1 MAVASYRVTRNG
13 TLVASPGGGSTAWT
27 DPNVALGATYTYA
40 LAAVDTSGNT
50 GPAASVTVTMP
61 AAPGPTPAPTAD
73 PSASPE
79 PSTTPGPPGP
89 TPAPSPTATPAPT
102 ATPSPTAT
110 PTPTATPDAPPRHP
124 RPRLRPARTWG
135 PPRFPTRSR
144 PLPQRPASA
153 SAWGAAVDDVGV
165 AGYRITRNGTAVVT
179 ANGTTWTDTGRKPL
193 TTYTYTVEAVDSAG
207 HVSDPAVVAA
217 TTRAD
222 TVRPS
227 SPRSFHRVSRSG
239 HYATFAWRAATD
251 NVKVVRYYVYRVGRS
266 APVARDDTT
275 RIRIPT
281 VYGAYYYVRA
291 IDAAHNRSLASAR
304 ARGR

>member
-1 MAVASYRVTRNG
+1 METPSV
-13 TLVASPGGGSTAWT
+13 P
-27 DPNVALGATYTYA
+27 DPI
-40 LAAVDTSGNT
+40 S
-50 GPAASVTVTMP
+50 
-61 AAPGPTPAPTAD
+61 AAPA
-73 PSASPE
+73 
-79 PSTTPGPPGP
+79 TT
-89 TPAPSPTATPAPT
+89 SV
-102 ATPSPTAT
+102 
-110 PTPTATPDAPPRHP
+110 
-124 RPRLRPARTWG
+124 RL
-135 PPRFPTRSR
+135 S
-144 PLPQRPASA
+144 
-153 SAWGAAVDDVGV
+153 WGAAVDDVGV

-179 ANGTTWTDTGRKPL
+179 ASGTTWTDTGRKPL

-266 APVARDDTT
+266 APVAGTTAT